1 MIITLDD
8 TTTSALS
15 FETMQALCEIASHDE
30 IERFMAILDKFS
42 RGRLAVSESDFVID
56 IIKRL
61 AARRPDADQ
70 YILSRE
76 IIGDIAKQ
84 LATQRPEAAA

>member
-1 MIITLDD
+1 MAIILDAATTPTL
-8 TTTSALS
+8 SP
-15 FETMQALCEIASHDE
+15 ETMQALCEIASHDE

-61 AARRPDADQ
+61 AARRP
-70 YILSRE
+70 
-76 IIGDIAKQ
+76 
-84 LATQRPEAAA
+84 EAAA